1 MCIRASPRTTPGF
14 GTDTDAALGPDDDPA
29 DAGPGVG
36 TTRRTLAVALLS
48 GAAGAAV
55 VLISAGQTWGEA
67 ETAVAGAELPVTASG
82 SAVSGLPSALALV
95 GLASLVA
102 VFAVRRTGRAVVASV
117 LALSGAGAIGAAL
130 LGSGD
135 TDALE
140 ANAAEAMGLTQAAV
154 TGVSHTGW
162 PWLSAL
168 GGLLLLCAGLLALS
182 YGQQWP
188 AMSGRYERPGRRPVA
203 GRRTAGA
210 GTAGG
215 ATDPDR
221 PEDIWRALDRGEDPT

>member
-1 MCIRASPRTTPGF
+1 VTR
-14 GTDTDAALGPDDDPA
+14 DPA
-29 DAGPGVG
+29 PAAGGNPGAP
-36 TTRRTLAVALLS
+36 RRALAVALLS

-55 VLISAGQTWGEA
+55 VLIAAGQTWGEA
-67 ETAVAGAELPVTASG
+67 EASASGAALPVSASG

-95 GLASLVA
+95 GLAALVA
-102 VFAVRRTGRAVVASV
+102 VFAVRRSGRVVVAAV

-135 TDALE
+135 TEALE
-140 ANAAEAMGLTQAAV
+140 ENAAEAMGITEATV

-162 PWLSAL
+162 PWVSAL

-182 YGQQWP
+182 YGRQWP
-188 AMSGRYERPGRRPVA
+188 AMSGRYERAARRGPRRPA
-203 GRRTAGA
+203 AGA
-210 GTAGG
+210 AGG
-215 ATDPDR
+215 RVDPDR